1 MSEVF
6 EKAKKVKDASEQL
19 KLANTEEKNKAL
31 SLIAKTLYKRK
42 NEILKNNKMDVMKA
56 KQKGLKESLIDRL
69 LLNEKRIE
77 EMIEACHKIKNL
89 NDPVSSLISS
99 WKFNDLRISKIR
111 VPIGAIGIIYE
122 SRPNVTVDTVIL
134 SLKAGNSVLLRGG
147 SDALT
152 SNIALVKAIK
162 EGLNNSSIPV
172 ESVEIIKDSNRLLV
186 DEMLHLNKFLSLII
200 PRGGSSL
207 IKFVTENSTVPVL
220 ETGVGNCHIFVD
232 ESANL
237 EKSVEVIDNAKT
249 QRPGTCN
256 AVEKVLVH
264 KNISNVFL
272 PMLFERLIEKNVEV
286 RGCKRTCK
294 IIKAFPANNND
305 WEEEYLDYIL
315 AIKVVDSIDDAITH
329 IFNYSS
335 GHSEAILTE
344 NIRNANK
351 FADYIDSAV
360 VYINSSTRFTDGGQ
374 FGFGGEMGISTQ
386 KLHARGPIGLN
397 ELTSYK
403 YVILGNYEV
412 RD

>member
-6 EKAKKVKDASEQL
+6 KKAKKVKDASELL
-19 KLANTEEKNKAL
+19 KLSTTKEKNIAL
-31 SLIAKTLYKRK
+31 SLIAEALYQRK
-42 NEILKNNKMDVMKA
+42 EKILKNNEIDVMKA
-56 KQKGLKESLIDRL
+56 RQKGFKESLIDRL
-69 LLNEKRIE
+69 LINKKRVE
-77 EMIEACHKIKNL
+77 EMIEACHRIVNL
-89 NDPVSSLISS
+89 RDPVGNVITS
-99 WKFNDLRISKIR
+99 WKSKDLRISKIR

-134 SLKAGNSVLLRGG
+134 SLKAGNSILLRGG
-147 SDALT
+147 SDALR
-152 SNIALVKAIK
+152 SNIALVEAIK
-162 EGLNNSSIPV
+162 EGLNNSSIPD
-172 ESVEIIKDSNRLLV
+172 EAVEIIKDTNRELV
-186 DEMLHLNKFLSLII
+186 DEMLHLNKFLSLMI

-232 ESANL
+232 ESADL
-237 EKSVEVIDNAKT
+237 EKSVKVIDNAKT

-264 KNISNVFL
+264 KNVSNDFL
-272 PMLFERLIEKNVEV
+272 PRLFERLTEKNVEV
-286 RGCKRTCK
+286 RGCKRTCE
-294 IIKAFPANNND
+294 IIEASQANNDD
-305 WEEEYLDYIL
+305 WREEYLDYIL
-315 AIKVVDSIDDAITH
+315 AIKVVDSFDEAITH
-329 IFNYSS
+329 ILNYSS

-344 NIRNANK
+344 SIANAKK
-351 FADYIDSAV
+351 FADLIDSAV
-360 VYINSSTRFTDGGQ
+360 VYINASTRFTDGGQ

-386 KLHARGPIGLN
+386 KLHARGPIGLE